1 VKSTLESK
9 VGFESF
15 AKRFNVSIKHIH
27 SDNGVFATKVFQ
39 DHIDASDQ
47 HQSFCGVGAHW
58 QNGVIE
64 RYIGVITTRAHTML
78 LHAMERWP
86 DVITSEMWSFA
97 FMHAVHL
104 HNCTPRPG
112 QTKSPYTLFTDED
125 PPALLQDYQVFG
137 SPIYVLDSTLQS
149 GNLGPGKWKN
159 RCHQGIYIGHSPHHA
174 SNVILVYNPKTRL
187 VSPQYHVVHDE
198 NFDMVQISKSK
209 AEAEADLE
217 KMLDELFISAR
228 WQHTDAY
235 TDNDSTVARH
245 YYFDNSWDLAYQQA
259 QADCQRDH
267 EDRQANGSS
276 RKRTRDS
283 STPSPVMPSSEGAP
297 RQASRAQ
304 VPAID
309 SPPSGRSGH
318 SNLSA
323 PLSTA
328 SEHEGAAFSDALPE
342 TSTRRI
348 IPDPPD
354 SYERTSD
361 DTAELATQRHQDE
374 IEASPILVPARTPLG
389 DDLASPDADDIIH
402 IVSQLGSIGS
412 PAK

>member
-1 VKSTLESK
+1 
-9 VGFESF
+9 
-15 AKRFNVSIKHIH
+15 
-27 SDNGVFATKVFQ
+27 
-39 DHIDASDQ
+39 
-47 HQSFCGVGAHW
+47 
-58 QNGVIE
+58 
-64 RYIGVITTRAHTML
+64 
-78 LHAMERWP
+78 
-86 DVITSEMWSFA
+86 
-97 FMHAVHL
+97 
-104 HNCTPRPG
+104 
-112 QTKSPYTLFTDED
+112 
-125 PPALLQDYQVFG
+125 
-137 SPIYVLDSTLQS
+137 
-149 GNLGPGKWKN
+149 
-159 RCHQGIYIGHSPHHA
+159 
-174 SNVILVYNPKTRL
+174 
-187 VSPQYHVVHDE
+187 VVHDE
-198 NFDMVQISKSK
+198 NFDTVQVSKSE

-283 STPSPVMPSSEGAP
+283 STPSPVMPSSKGAP

-318 SNLSA
+318 SDLSA

-328 SEHEGAAFSDALPE
+328 SEHEGAESSDALSE

-361 DTAELATQRHQDE
+361 DTAELATQRHHDE

-389 DDLASPDADDIIH
+389 DDIASPDADDIVH

-412 PAK
+412 PAKRPRLSGTFSDAQSETFPDIMLQHLQAMVSHFDKLSETVPYSSHSNEMLDFKAMQSIIDKRNITFDGVSIDGIFNPDNPLAFAAGTKNNPDILSQAQMLNHQMWIYF